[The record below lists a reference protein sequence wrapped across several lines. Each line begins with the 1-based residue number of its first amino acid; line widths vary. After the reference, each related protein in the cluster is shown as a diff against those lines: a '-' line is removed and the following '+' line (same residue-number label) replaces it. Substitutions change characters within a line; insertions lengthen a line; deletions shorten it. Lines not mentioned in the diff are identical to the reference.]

1 MEILTVPCNCGN
13 RPGCNSCYGTGYRI
27 VGFRDFGPGDPP
39 RERLEKVL
47 QDHENARVDA
57 VLRAMQSRPYVPPA
71 PALVYRPRIGR
82 ALAIG
87 LTLGL
92 LFWWGLSELLRGL
105 GIL

>member
-1 MEILTVPCNCGN
+1 
-13 RPGCNSCYGTGYRI
+13 
-27 VGFRDFGPGDPP
+27 
-39 RERLEKVL
+39 
-47 QDHENARVDA
+47 
-57 VLRAMQSRPYVPPA
+57 MQSRPYVPPA
-71 PALVYRPRIGR
+71 PTLVYRPRIGR